1 MILNYLMTD
10 GDGYDVIAEKCYR
23 WRSDGIRNVAD
34 AIDEILER
42 GGLIGLKPRSGLH
55 VVGNMYNPNKGFE
68 GEIWVSAPIVSIEAQ
83 DDLVYV
89 ITSSGSKYYLFYPF
103 DFSLKN
109 DSDESDDLG
118 DSRDSNDGILEP
130 TTEEVFMDPIGY
142 LNYLS
147 IQ

>member
-1 MILNYLMTD
+1 ML
-10 GDGYDVIAEKCYR
+10 C
-23 WRSDGIRNVAD
+23 
-34 AIDEILER
+34 
-42 GGLIGLKPRSGLH
+42 
-55 VVGNMYNPNKGFE
+55 GF
-68 GEIWVSAPIVSIEAQ
+68 
-83 DDLVYV
+83 
-89 ITSSGSKYYLFYPF
+89 LFYPF

-142 LNYLS
+142 LNYFS